1 MPWVARG
8 GASGDG
14 ASPDLAPA
22 RGVSAGGTP
31 RVGSS
36 RDAARGRG
44 APPGRAVCPA
54 ASSADDHQTARRSA
68 YAGRRTRPGAWWRDN
83 ATPSRA
89 SACGR
94 RVVAGSHRR
103 HGGSAGGRP
112 PDAGPGG
119 SIEPVLVSGSVGQRG
134 DRRSLTPNSASRARS
149 TPDASD
155 LDRSE
160 TALRASGSGSR
171 GRAAG
176 SHLTRDVQAAASADP
191 PPPETTGSTWRQY
204 QRRWATPCT
213 RSDVRHTSSS
223 TSSPKTTAPA
233 EAATG
238 PAAGRTA
245 TRLASAMAVRAH
257 CPVVPSMAASS
268 IRRTTRMVRP
278 GRPGGCKS
286 SERSRDSLR
295 TRKPASWAAP
305 RWIVRTVSLPTRTG
319 IVQIPMKG
327 GRLPGS
333 QIWLFTKTRYGFTA
347 GPTPARP
354 S

>member
-1 MPWVARG
+1 MPLPVGPFARPPRRPTTTRQPGVRRTPAVVPGPGRG
-8 GASGDG
+8 GGTTPPPAEPRRAAAGWSPEATAAMGD
-14 ASPDLAPA
+14 
-22 RGVSAGGTP
+22 P
-31 RVGSS
+31 R
-36 RDAARGRG
+36 AA
-44 APPGRAVCPA
+44 
-54 ASSADDHQTARRSA
+54 
-68 YAGRRTRPGAWWRDN
+68 
-83 ATPSRA
+83 
-89 SACGR
+89 
-94 RVVAGSHRR
+94 
-103 HGGSAGGRP
+103 RP
-112 PDAGPGG
+112 PDVGAGG
-119 SIEPVLVSGSVGQRG
+119 SIEPVLVSGSAGQRG

-155 LDRSE
+155 LERSE

-176 SHLTRDVQAAASADP
+176 SHLTRDIQAAASADP
-191 PPPETTGSTWRQY
+191 PPPETTGATWRQY

-257 CPVVPSMAASS
+257 WPVLPSMAASS

-286 SERSRDSLR
+286 SERSRDSVR

-319 IVQIPMKG
+319 IVQSPMKG